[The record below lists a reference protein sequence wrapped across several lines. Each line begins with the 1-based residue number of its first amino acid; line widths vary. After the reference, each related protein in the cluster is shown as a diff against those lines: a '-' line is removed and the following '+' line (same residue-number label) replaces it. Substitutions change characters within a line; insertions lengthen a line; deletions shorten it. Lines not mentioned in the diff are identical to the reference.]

1 MKTVVLV
8 LALFLAAGA
17 AWAQQAPPPG
27 QSNSTTPA
35 PAKAPAPPKEAEKP
49 KPHRRLVADLS
60 GFEISDPAKSKQR
73 ALLGA
78 TRGGPSRWPVLLAP
92 RLAKFYGKSALF
104 AWDYNGQ
111 SNTFEFLLCDDQD
124 RDLLRQR
131 MSTEAFSL
139 DGSAVKLEAGKT
151 YYWGTQVV
159 ASSGQ
164 DDFPQPA
171 AFVVV
176 SDAERKQIDQELA
189 AIDGADPYRAAQQ
202 RAQVLVNHRL
212 WYDSIG
218 AYTDMI
224 RRYPDRAELFE
235 RRGAIYAQI
244 DATKTLSD
252 ADFARADQLQ
262 ATHPQN

>member
-8 LALFLAAGA
+8 LALLLETGA
-17 AWAQQAPPPG
+17 VLAQQSQPPG
-27 QSNSTTPA
+27 QSNSTTAA
-35 PAKAPAPPKEAEKP
+35 PAKTPVPAKEADKP
-49 KPHRRLVADLS
+49 KPRRRLVADLS
-60 GFEISDPAKSKQR
+60 GFEISDPTKSKQR

-104 AWDYNGQ
+104 AWDYSGQ
-111 SNTFEFLLCDDQD
+111 NNTFEFLLCDDQD
-124 RDLLRQR
+124 RDLLRQK
-131 MSTEAFSL
+131 MSTEVFSP
-139 DGSAVKLEAGKT
+139 DGSALKLEPGKT

-171 AFVVV
+171 AFVVI
-176 SDAERKQIDQELA
+176 SDAERKQIDQELS
-189 AIDGADPYRAAQQ
+189 AIDRSDPYRAEQQ
-202 RAQVLVNHRL
+202 NAQVLVNHRL

-235 RRGAIYAQI
+235 QRGAIYAQI
-244 DATKTLSD
+244 DATKALSD
-252 ADFARADQLQ
+252 ADFARADQLR